1 MVRYLKR
8 LCAAIGV
15 MSTALGTL
23 AALFL
28 IGLSGFIVV
37 CVVLRYVFNAPF
49 IHTDELVGYLF
60 SGVSLFALAY
70 CLKIHEHIRADIVI
84 SKIGGKIR
92 RATEVIVIGLGTVWL
107 VIMAI
112 GGVGLWLKFVR
123 TRTFSYEFLHVDLW
137 IATLPLLVGLSVLA
151 LQGVAE
157 WVTTLTDFRSA
168 HNVSTKDTAEG
179 EEQS

>member
-1 MVRYLKR
+1 
-8 LCAAIGV
+8 

-23 AALFL
+23 AAVVLV
-28 IGLSGFIVV
+28 GLSAFIVV

-49 IHTDELVGYLF
+49 IHTDELVGYL
-60 SGVSLFALAY
+60 SSWVSLFALAY

-92 RATEVIVIGLGTVWL
+92 QAIEVVVIGLGTVWL

-112 GGVGLWLKFVR
+112 GGAGLWLKFVR
-123 TRTFSYEFLHVDLW
+123 TRTFSYEFLHVELW
-137 IATLPLLVGLSVLA
+137 IPALPLLVGLSMLA

-157 WVTTLTDFRSA
+157 WLTKLIDFRSP
-168 HNVSTKDTAEG
+168 HNVNTKETAEG
-179 EEQS
+179 KEQS